1 MKKYKKNM
9 VIFFVAGFGILTGLK
24 LKELMDV
31 NFVLEGNYKT
41 LISMIM
47 YFSLMSVM
55 FFEWVK
61 ILKLEKKS

>member
-1 MKKYKKNM
+1 M